1 MRSMGLILIGLL
13 VTGSANAQSQGDT
26 GRISQIDMGRIYE
39 GRNSEYMR
47 TTVDPT
53 TCLIRKSTKKRECR
67 TRDQWKR
74 LAQQMPGSETAK
86 P

>member
-1 MRSMGLILIGLL
+1 MRNAGLILIGLL
-13 VTGSANAQSQGDT
+13 VTGAADAQSQVDS

-39 GRNSEYMR
+39 GRNSEFNR
-47 TTVDPT
+47 TSVEPT

-74 LAQQMPGSETAK
+74 LAQRMSVSKTSNP
-86 P
+86 